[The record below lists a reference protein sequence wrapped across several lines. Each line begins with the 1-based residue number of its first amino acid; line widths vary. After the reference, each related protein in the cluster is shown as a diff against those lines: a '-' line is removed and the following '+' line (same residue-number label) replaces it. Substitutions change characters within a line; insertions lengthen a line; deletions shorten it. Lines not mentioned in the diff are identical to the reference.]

1 MLRWGVSTKVEM
13 LHPCNIDPLVPELV
27 RREPHN
33 THTCQSTECTAE
45 SYACSQTNYII
56 SLPPEKKIVV
66 MCIKTLSLSFTSRAM
81 NAWCQCFWP
90 QLCPGRGCLH
100 KRLWSTSQPRQT
112 PPSQSSWLGHP
123 PGLCDVSNSWGIESG
138 PVILHLPVTQ
148 ELGHSRITLTDSF
161 SRTMARTSCSSVP
174 YSLYTSCSMSS
185 WLLVVQGQDNGH
197 CSPWTQPSGRYQGW
211 CCCTGSVRGQ
221 WWWAQGRWAAWP
233 GSGERRRTWIRQAG
247 GSGGQRPSQRASS
260 SACAPACPS
269 PSCCWPG
276 LRTCPPPN
284 CGERWG
290 ANQRN
295 QRKL

>member
-33 THTCQSTECTAE
+33 THTCQSTECTAK

-90 QLCPGRGCLH
+90 QLRPGRGCLH

-161 SRTMARTSCSSVP
+161 SRTMARTHNCNAQQLEGRVGIFKDNLQMQDLCDIFAF
-174 YSLYTSCSMSS
+174 YLQTLLFWCLAEVCKQILY
-185 WLLVVQGQDNGH
+185 
-197 CSPWTQPSGRYQGW
+197 
-211 CCCTGSVRGQ
+211 
-221 WWWAQGRWAAWP
+221 
-233 GSGERRRTWIRQAG
+233 
-247 GSGGQRPSQRASS
+247 
-260 SACAPACPS
+260 
-269 PSCCWPG
+269 
-276 LRTCPPPN
+276 
-284 CGERWG
+284 
-290 ANQRN
+290 
-295 QRKL
+295 